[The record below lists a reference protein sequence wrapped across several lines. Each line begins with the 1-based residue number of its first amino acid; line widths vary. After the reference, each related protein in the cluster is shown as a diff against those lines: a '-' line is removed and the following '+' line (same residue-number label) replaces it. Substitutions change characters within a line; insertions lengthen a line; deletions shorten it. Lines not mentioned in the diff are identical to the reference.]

1 MAIKQRYFIHFA
13 FKGTNYHGWQI
24 QPNAVTVQSILD
36 KVMST
41 VIREKIVTTGA
52 GRTDTGVHARFFM
65 AHFDSEN
72 TLLEN
77 SSGLIYRLNSLLP
90 SDISVYRIF
99 KVKDHSHARFDAI
112 SRTYDY
118 HISRINDPFTKE
130 YGWYIYDRLNLEKMN
145 EAAAWL
151 QSMKDFTSFSKSH
164 SNARTNVCKIFY
176 SKWDDYGD
184 RLIFSIKADRFLRN
198 MVRAIVGTMVI
209 IGRDKMEISE
219 FKTIVEQKIKLS
231 YTAPARGLFLTNIEY
246 HVNII

>member
-13 FKGTNYHGWQI
+13 FKGTHYHGWQI
-24 QPNAVTVQSILD
+24 QPNAVTVQSVLD
-36 KVMST
+36 KVMSI

-52 GRTDTGVHARFFM
+52 GRTDTGVHAKFFM

-72 TLLEN
+72 TQLEN
-77 SSGLIYRLNSLLP
+77 DPGLIYRLNSLLP
-90 SDISVYRIF
+90 SDIAVYRIF
-99 KVKDHSHARFDAI
+99 KVTEHSHARFDAI

-130 YGWYIYDRLNLEKMN
+130 YSWYIYDRLNFEKMS

-151 QSMKDFTSFSKSH
+151 ESVKDFTSFSKSH
-164 SNARTNVCKIFY
+164 SNVRTNICRIFY

-184 RLIFSIKADRFLRN
+184 GLIFSIKADRFLRN
-198 MVRAIVGTMVI
+198 MVRAIAGTMII
-209 IGRDKMEISE
+209 IGRDKMEISD
-219 FKTIVEQKIKLS
+219 FKTIVEKKIKFS
-231 YTAPARGLFLTNIEY
+231 YTAPAHGLFLTNIEY